1 MGGLNSSC
9 ARHSGCCVSAS
20 WKPLAPAL
28 LVFVAAFW
36 LNYGRT
42 EKLFTGARTGIIIIL
57 PYLFLS
63 IQKQKKVGRFS
74 YN

>member
-9 ARHSGCCVSAS
+9 ARHSGCCVCAS
-20 WKPLAPAL
+20 WKRLAPAL

-42 EKLFTGARTGIIIIL
+42 EKLFTGARAGIIIIL